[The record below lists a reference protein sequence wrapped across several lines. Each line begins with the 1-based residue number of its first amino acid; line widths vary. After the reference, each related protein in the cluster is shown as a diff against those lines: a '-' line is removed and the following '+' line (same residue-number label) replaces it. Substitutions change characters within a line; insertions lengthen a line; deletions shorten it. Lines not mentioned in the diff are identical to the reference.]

1 MGLSLGVNWMWTKR
15 KDHGAT
21 GGGVDFFNICT
32 QKDNFLF
39 KKNLVVV
46 AAHVGIVIVVAHAVI
61 VVVAHAVVVVVVVVM
76 RGYSSICRAPTKLN
90 IGRCRNTLQCE
101 GSRLW
106 LSNISEG
113 FSTRK
118 KWNPHIFYSL
128 WILYLHFL
136 WLLLWLFIYSVFLH
150 YCQK

>member
-15 KDHGAT
+15 KDHGAA

-32 QKDNFLF
+32 QKDSFLF

-61 VVVAHAVVVVVVVVM
+61 VVVVVVM
-76 RGYSSICRAPTKLN
+76 RGYSSICRASTKLN
-90 IGRCRNTLQCE
+90 IGRCRNTLQCK

-106 LSNISEG
+106 LSNIFEDDCLLAKNEILISFIHCE
-113 FSTRK
+113 FCIYTSCDSYCDSSS
-118 KWNPHIFYSL
+118 IVYSS
-128 WILYLHFL
+128 I
-136 WLLLWLFIYSVFLH
+136 IVRN
-150 YCQK
+150 K